1 MRICLDRWFVL
12 PLFFGAAVCVVSAP
26 NVQGRSLPQ
35 KPQSSNVSAEHD
47 FDFLVGSWTVEH
59 RRLKHRL
66 AHSSE
71 WETFSGTCHTWRV
84 LGGQGDI
91 DDNFL
96 QAPAGSYRAVTMR
109 SFDPA
114 TKSWSIWWL
123 DSRNPHHLDPPVVG
137 KFLDGVGTFFA
148 NDTFDGR
155 PIVVRFIWS
164 DITANSAKWQQAFS
178 ADGGKTWE
186 TNWVMEFHRVAE
198 GQPRE

>member
-1 MRICLDRWFVL
+1 MRIFLDRYFVIPVL
-12 PLFFGAAVCVVSAP
+12 LGAAAFVVSTP
-26 NVQGRSLPQ
+26 GLRGRSLPP
-35 KPQSSNVSAEHD
+35 KPQSSNVSSEHD
-47 FDFLVGSWTVEH
+47 FDFLLGSWTVQH

-84 LGGQGDI
+84 LGGQADI

-114 TKSWSIWWL
+114 TKTWAIWWL
-123 DSRNPHHLDPPVVG
+123 DSRYPHHLDPPVVG
-137 KFLDGVGTFFA
+137 KFQDGVGTFFA
-148 NDTFDGR
+148 NDTFNGR
-155 PIVVRFIWS
+155 AVVVRFIWS
-164 DITANSAKWQQAFS
+164 EITPESAKWQQAFS
-178 ADGGKTWE
+178 EDGGKTWE

-198 GQPRE
+198 PQS